1 MYSDADPRHI
11 TNVINAF
18 VRFDANNSG
27 KLDYRELRAAL
38 RHVGMRVVRLTPTP
52 SAHPSPIPTPTPT
65 PTLGPTPNQDG
76 REAAEVLR
84 GYDEHGDGVLS
95 MDEFTTL
102 VRRLP
107 LPSSRKAPW
116 PEGLLGGGG
125 GKKSFFGGSK
135 KPPLNELGA

>member
-52 SAHPSPIPTPTPT
+52 SPHPTPTPT
-65 PTLGPTPNQDG
+65 PTLPLP
-76 REAAEVLR
+76 L
-84 GYDEHGDGVLS
+84 
-95 MDEFTTL
+95 TL
-102 VRRLP
+102 LLP
-107 LPSSRKAPW
+107 LPL
-116 PEGLLGGGG
+116 E
-125 GKKSFFGGSK
+125 
-135 KPPLNELGA
+135 

>member
-1 MYSDADPRHI
+1 M
-11 TNVINAF
+11 
-18 VRFDANNSG
+18 
-27 KLDYRELRAAL
+27 
-38 RHVGMRVVRLTPTP
+38 
-52 SAHPSPIPTPTPT
+52 
-65 PTLGPTPNQDG
+65 
-76 REAAEVLR
+76 LR

-116 PEGLLGGGG
+116 PEGPRGGGG